1 MEIERISVD
10 PHRWEP
16 SSRFLLHPL
25 QYEKLNPVQSAFF
38 DYYGREAN
46 VIVEASTS
54 AGKTVIAEMA
64 VAHALAQGG
73 KAVYLCPAKDL
84 ARQQIGE
91 WTGSRHPFSVRKVV
105 IATGDVTQE
114 MGKQTL
120 VKELLASDIA
130 IMTNELFD
138 SLFRRSGSEELAAW
152 KGALHTIVIDEF
164 HYLDEAGRGSALEC
178 ALIRTVE
185 TNRTLRYV
193 GLSATMGNAEEVAR
207 WLRSLTGRETVL
219 ISSSWRPSVLNLSL
233 VPYKAKGA
241 RDKQVEFLAL
251 IKYLLDQFP
260 DDKFLIFV
268 HTKGALAKTILSGLK
283 AMGYEIKFHNADKT
297 MDMRNLIVESFK
309 KREGGLQYLLATSTV
324 AVGMNLPARRVIV
337 VDVYRGRERVDVKQ
351 LNQMV
356 GRAGRTGIDPEGD
369 AYIIVPQ
376 EEFTYWASALSSPSP
391 VLSQLRNP
399 KELMFHLINDI
410 NNSIDTVE
418 RMEGWF
424 MKTLACFQASDTARD
439 AVRDA
444 LDRLAKCGAVEQEDG
459 VYAATG
465 IGKMAAWYYY
475 SPEMVSF
482 VVRGLSAYSGKS
494 DVVLS
499 WILGRAYLFNKGG
512 NLYHTSVDFTRYV
525 DELKIK
531 TSGNERLLRMSPPA
545 FNNAVYAY
553 GFYLWLN
560 ELFESA
566 GTEMTAVIR
575 EILQDVQRLAQLLD
589 TVADFYGKT
598 LGGPRI
604 KKLAYRL
611 RYGIRS
617 ELYELCQLKGIG
629 AKRARLL
636 YNSGFKTVEDIKRD
650 ITKASNIARVSLQGL
665 VANG

>member
-1 MEIERISVD
+1 MEVERISVD
-10 PHRWEP
+10 PRRWEP
-16 SSRFLLHPL
+16 ASRFPLHPL
-25 QYEKLNPVQSAFF
+25 QYERLNPVQSAFF
-38 DYYGREAN
+38 DYYDKEAN

-64 VAHALAQGG
+64 IARALAQGG

-84 ARQQIGE
+84 ARQQTDE
-91 WTGSRHPFSVRKVV
+91 WTGSRHPFSARKVV
-105 IATGDVTQE
+105 IATGEVTQE

-120 VKELLASDIA
+120 IRELHASDIA

-152 KGALHTIVIDEF
+152 KGALHTVVIDEF

-185 TNRTLRYV
+185 TNRNLRYV

-207 WLRSLTGRETVL
+207 WLRSLTGRETIL
-219 ISSSWRPSVLNLSL
+219 LSSSWRPCVLNLSL
-233 VPYKAKGA
+233 VPYRAKGA

-251 IKYLLDQFP
+251 IKYLLDRFP

-268 HTKGALAKTILSGLK
+268 HTKGALAKTLLGGLK
-283 AMGYEIKFHNADKT
+283 AMGYEIRFHNADKT
-297 MDMRNLIVESFK
+297 MDVRNLIVESFK
-309 KREGGLQYLLATSTV
+309 KREGGLQDLLATSTV

-369 AYIIVPQ
+369 AYLIVPQ
-376 EEFTYWASALSSPSP
+376 EEFTYWASALSAPSP

-399 KELMFHLINDI
+399 KELMFHLVSDI
-410 NNSIDTVE
+410 SNGAATAE
-418 RMEGWF
+418 ALEGWF
-424 MKTLACFQASDTARD
+424 MKTLACFQSPAAAED

-444 LDRLAKCGAVEQEDG
+444 LGRLLKCGAVEQENG
-459 VYAATG
+459 VHTATG
-465 IGKMAAWYYY
+465 IGKMASWYYY
-475 SPEMVSF
+475 APETVSF
-482 VVRGLSAYSGKS
+482 IVRGLSAYSGKS

-499 WILGRAYLFNKGG
+499 WVLGRAYLFNKGG
-512 NLYHTSVDFTRYV
+512 TIYHSSVDFTRYV

-531 TSGNERLLRMSPPA
+531 TSENERLLRMSPPA

-560 ELFESA
+560 ELFETA
-566 GTEMTAVIR
+566 GTEMTGVVR
-575 EILQDVQRLAQLLD
+575 ELLQDMQRLAQLLD
-589 TVADFYGKT
+589 TAADFYGKA
-598 LGGPRI
+598 LGGARV

-617 ELYELCQLKGIG
+617 ELYELCRIKGIG

-636 YNSGFKTVEDIKRD
+636 FNSGFRTVEDIKKD
-650 ITKASNIARVSLQGL
+650 ITRASNIARVSLQGL
-665 VANG
+665 AANG